1 MHRTRQFKQKLL
13 GLIFLLP
20 GLFFLGAFLVYPVIN
35 GIVLSFTDW
44 NGFSEN
50 AKFIGLKNYI
60 SLFTSTPDY
69 WNGMKVVLFFAFA
82 STAIQTVL
90 GFFLAF
96 LVYHMTKKWQ
106 NFYKVAL
113 YLPVIL
119 PAAVVAVMWRFML
132 GADAGMINELLR
144 ALGLEALDRKS
155 VV

>member
-106 NFYKVAL
+106 NF
-113 YLPVIL
+113 
-119 PAAVVAVMWRFML
+119 
-132 GADAGMINELLR
+132 
-144 ALGLEALDRKS
+144 
-155 VV
+155 